1 MRRLIVAI
9 LFLSVFINACTKKEK
24 SASTENDSVDATVS
38 ESIARGQIVYKQYC
52 IACHMADGLGA
63 PPMNPPLSG
72 TSFIKGDKNLLIPV
86 ILKGMTGQSI
96 DGQKYHNVMPPLD
109 FLTDEQIADVLTYV
123 RNSFGNKED
132 VITSEQVS
140 VVRGK

>member
-1 MRRLIVAI
+1 MIKLAKLSLLIVV
-9 LFLSVFINACTKKEK
+9 LVTSCKKKEN
-24 SASTENDSVDATVS
+24 SSETATDPVTT

-72 TSFIKGDKNLLIPV
+72 TSFVKADATTLVPIV
-86 ILKGMTGQSI
+86 LKGMSNQSV
-96 DGQKYHNVMPPLD
+96 DGQKYHNVMPPMD

-123 RNSFGNKED
+123 RNSFGNKEG
-132 VITSEQVS
+132 VITSEDVLLI
-140 VVRGK
+140 RK